1 MAQTG
6 TVTGQKYGTAGRAP
20 SVALARFLF
29 FQPKFLPLFLL
40 FASHVIILVSPFD
53 PRSLVT
59 SPAHILDLDLDLD
72 LLDFA
77 LISLLVRFF
86 SSDLTD

>member
-59 SPAHILDLDLDLD
+59 SAHILDLDLDLD
-72 LLDFA
+72 LLDFT

-86 SSDLTD
+86 SDLTD